1 MEPTFD
7 LIVIGGGVT
16 GAGVAHDAA
25 LRGLQ
30 VLLLEREDFASGTTG
45 ACSGMLHGGLRYLTD
60 DPDVTHQSC
69 VESGIIQRAAPHLI
83 FRIPFMWVIPAG
95 RPVGIYAS
103 VLAPYDELAPLKYS
117 SPHVELSRQ
126 EALQIEPG
134 LTPDISGA
142 LTWDEPGISPF
153 VLNVLIAMAAREAG
167 ADVRNH
173 AQVTGIL
180 RQGDRVV
187 GVRWRDTITS
197 ATESAYAR
205 TVVNAAGP
213 WTPAV
218 AQLAGVDFRLKP
230 TRGTHLVFDRR
241 ITSVAVRAHNGVYTL
256 PHENTTLLGL
266 TDIFHEGDPDR
277 VEPTPAE
284 IEHLL
289 SSIETVLPDIRQA
302 RVLRAFAGV
311 RPLVDQSGSDE
322 SRLSR
327 RHQVTDHAEADGVD
341 GLLTIAGGKMVT
353 YRLMAEDVVD
363 AVFETWG
370 QVPPPCP
377 TREMR
382 LPGGGEAPAARELAA
397 EFELPL
403 HTVERIRSRYGAL
416 TAEILAPT
424 KHDPRLK
431 NHVCTCEPVTEAEI
445 RWAVR
450 HTLVRTL
457 DDLRRRVRIGVGPCQ
472 GMGCTRRAATLVA
485 EELRQDAAYARWL
498 VDEFLQERWKGC
510 QPVLKGA
517 QVRQEEL
524 TRAIY
529 LGVESYG
536 ARSAPP
542 EAVPTDVLVI
552 GGGLAGTMAALAAT
566 AAGRQV
572 TLVRAGYGA
581 TALSSGGVDFGPASD
596 DLPERDEPLTFFH
609 AAMDTVGHPYAGSL
623 DTPVRLPTPQGS
635 LKTTHLYPATMA
647 AGVVDAWDEGE
658 RLLVVELPSLA
669 AFDGGQVARGLSSA
683 LPELETHVETVDLV
697 GLPRIDTLPRDHNA
711 TPFELARLLED
722 EAVSR
727 GWAEA
732 IRAAARRFEATRVL
746 LPPVCGLDRW
756 AEVVPR
762 IAGLIER
769 PCFEPLTTP
778 PSIWGQ
784 RLQAACD
791 AALRRAEVRV
801 VHARVDGFARD
812 GGTVG
817 IVRAT
822 QKRTHH
828 AWSPAQVV
836 LATGRFIPGGLVQE
850 GQPREAVF
858 ALPLFL
864 DGMPLDGQRAADLL
878 DPRFAHDQALFRV
891 GVEADDRLRPLGALG
906 RPIFSNLHV
915 AGSIQA
921 DWDYAAGQG
930 GLGAALVS
938 GYWAGREAAAA
949 IGLARGCGDNG

>member
-1 MEPTFD
+1 MDPTFD
-7 LIVIGGGVT
+7 VIVIGGGVT

-25 LRGLQ
+25 LRGLK

-69 VESGIIQRAAPHLI
+69 IESGIIQRAAPHLI

-134 LTPDISGA
+134 LSPDISGA
-142 LTWDEPGISPF
+142 LTWDEPGVSPF

-173 AQVTGIL
+173 AQVTEIL
-180 RQGDRVV
+180 REEDQVV
-187 GVRWRDTITS
+187 GVRWQDTITA
-197 ATESAYAR
+197 ATESARAR
-205 TVVNAAGP
+205 MVVNAAGP
-213 WTPAV
+213 WTPAI
-218 AQLAGVDFRLKP
+218 ARLAGIDFHLKP

-277 VEPTPAE
+277 VEPTQAE

-289 SSIETVLPDIRQA
+289 SSIETVLPGIREA

-311 RPLVDQSGSDE
+311 RPLIDQSGSEE
-322 SRLSR
+322 SRLTR
-327 RHQVTDHAEADGVD
+327 RHQVTDHVERDGVS
-341 GLLTIAGGKMVT
+341 GFLTIAGGKMVT
-353 YRLMAEDVVD
+353 YRLMAEETVD
-363 AVFETWG
+363 AVYEAWG
-370 QVPPPCP
+370 QEPPPCP
-377 TREMR
+377 TREMT
-382 LPGGGEAPAARELAA
+382 LPGGAEAPPARKLAA
-397 EFELPL
+397 EFDLPL

-416 TAEILAPT
+416 TPKILTPA
-424 KHDPRLK
+424 KHDSRQK
-431 NHVCTCEPVTEAEI
+431 NHVCICEPVTEAEI

-457 DDLRRRVRIGVGPCQ
+457 DDLRRRVRMGVGPCQ

-485 EELRQDAAYARWL
+485 EELGQDAAYARWL
-498 VDEFLQERWKGC
+498 VDEFLQERWKGR
-510 QPVLKGA
+510 QPVLKGS
-517 QVRQEEL
+517 QIRQEEL

-529 LGVESYG
+529 LGVGSYG
-536 ARSAPP
+536 ARSVPP
-542 EAVPTDVLVI
+542 DAEPVDVLVV
-552 GGGLAGTMAALAAT
+552 GGGLAGTIAALAAT
-566 AAGRQV
+566 STGCPV

-581 TALSSGGVDFGPASD
+581 TALSSGGVDFGPAGD
-596 DLPERDEPLTFFH
+596 DLPDHDEPVAFFH
-609 AAMDTVGHPYAGSL
+609 AAMDAVAHPYAGTP
-623 DTPVRLPTPQGS
+623 DTPVRLPTTQGT

-647 AGVVDAWDEGE
+647 AGVVEAWEDGE

-669 AFDGGQVARGLSSA
+669 AFDGHQMARGLSDTLQGVEA
-683 LPELETHVETVDLV
+683 HVTAVDLV
-697 GLPRIDTLPRDHNA
+697 GLPRINTLPRGHNA
-711 TPFELARLLED
+711 TPFELARLLDD
-722 EAVSR
+722 EAVAR
-727 GWAEA
+727 TWAEA
-732 IRAAARRFEATRVL
+732 IRTAAHRFAATRVL

-762 IAGLIER
+762 IAGTVGL

-791 AALRRAEVRV
+791 AALRRAGVRV
-801 VHARVDGFARD
+801 VHARVDGFSRD
-812 GGTVG
+812 GGAVG

-822 QKRTHH
+822 QKRTRT
-828 AWSPAQVV
+828 AWSPEQVI
-836 LATGRFIPGGLVQE
+836 LATGRFIPGGLSQD
-850 GQPREAVF
+850 GRPREAVF
-858 ALPLFL
+858 DLPLFL
-864 DGMPLDGQRAADLL
+864 DGMPLDGPGAVDLL
-878 DPRFAHDQALFRV
+878 DPQFSHDQALFRV

-906 RPIFSNLHV
+906 RPIFSNVRV

-938 GYWAGREAAAA
+938 GYWTGREAAAA
-949 IGLARGCGDNG
+949 IGSMRGSSENG

>member
-16 GAGVAHDAA
+16 GSGVAHDAA
-25 LRGLQ
+25 LRGLK
-30 VLLLEREDFASGTTG
+30 VLLLERDDFASGTTG

-126 EALQIEPG
+126 EALQLEPG

-142 LTWDEPGISPF
+142 LTWDEPGVSPF
-153 VLNVLIAMAAREAG
+153 VLNVLIAMAARQAG

-173 AQVTGIL
+173 AQVTEIL
-180 RQGDRVV
+180 RQGDQVV
-187 GVRWRDTITS
+187 GVRWRDTITG

-218 AQLAGVDFRLKP
+218 AQLAGIDFRLKP

-277 VEPTPAE
+277 VRPTAAE
-284 IEHLL
+284 IEYLL

-302 RVLRAFAGV
+302 RILRAFAGV
-311 RPLVDQSGSDE
+311 RPLIDQSGSEE
-322 SRLSR
+322 SRLTR
-327 RHQVTDHAEADGVD
+327 RHQVVDHAETDGVA
-341 GLLTIAGGKMVT
+341 GFLTIAGGKMVT
-353 YRLMAEDVVD
+353 YRLMAEDTVD

-370 QVPPPCP
+370 HEPPPCP
-377 TREMR
+377 TREMT
-382 LPGGGEAPAARELAA
+382 LPGGAEAPSAREMAA
-397 EFELPL
+397 EFEMPL

-416 TAEILAPT
+416 TAEILAPARS
-424 KHDPRLK
+424 DPRLK

-457 DDLRRRVRIGVGPCQ
+457 DDLRRRVRMGVGPCQ

-485 EELRQDAAYARWL
+485 EELGQDAAYARWL
-498 VDEFLQERWKGC
+498 VDDFLQERWKGR
-510 QPVLKGA
+510 QPVLTGA

-529 LGVESYG
+529 LGVGSYR
-536 ARSAPP
+536 AHSIPP
-542 EAVPTDVLVI
+542 EAEPLDVLVI

-566 AAGRQV
+566 AAGCPV

-581 TALSSGGVDFGPASD
+581 TALSSGGVDFGPAAE
-596 DLPERDEPLTFFH
+596 DLPGRDEPLALFR
-609 AAMDTVGHPYAGSL
+609 AAMVTAGHPYAGAP
-623 DTPVRLPTPQGS
+623 DAPVRLPTTQGS

-647 AGVVDAWDEGE
+647 AGVVETWDEGE
-658 RLLVVELPSLA
+658 RLLIVELPPLA
-669 AFDGGQVARGLSSA
+669 VFDGRQVARGLTDA
-683 LPELETHVETVDLV
+683 LPGLETRVEAIDLL
-697 GLPRIDTLPRDHNA
+697 GLPRIDTLPRGHNA

-722 EAVSR
+722 EAVAQA
-727 GWAEA
+727 WAEEV
-732 IRAAARRFEATRVL
+732 RAAAHRFEATRVL

-756 AEVVPR
+756 TEVVPR
-762 IAGLIER
+762 IAGIVGL

-812 GGTVG
+812 GGAVG

-822 QKRTHH
+822 QKRTRH
-828 AWSPAQVV
+828 AWAPERVV
-836 LATGRFIPGGLVQE
+836 LATGRFIPGGLAQE
-850 GQPREAVF
+850 GRPREAVF
-858 ALPLFL
+858 DLPLFL
-864 DGMPLDGQRAADLL
+864 DGMPLDGPDGVELL

-930 GLGAALVS
+930 GLGAALAS

-949 IGLARGCGDNG
+949 IGSMRGSSDNG